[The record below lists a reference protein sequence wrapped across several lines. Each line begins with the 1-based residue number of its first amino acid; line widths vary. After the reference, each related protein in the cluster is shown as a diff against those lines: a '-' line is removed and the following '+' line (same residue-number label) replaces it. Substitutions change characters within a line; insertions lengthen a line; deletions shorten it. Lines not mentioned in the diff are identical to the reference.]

1 MKKRIAVWLLQ
12 QFPPLVRR
20 DVIVESM
27 EDLGITRRR
36 IFLEAFV
43 AALFPGMHLHKN
55 PRRPNPAVSG
65 IDE

>member
-12 QFPPLVRR
+12 QFPPLARR
-20 DVIVESM
+20 DVIIESM
-27 EDLGITRRR
+27 QGLANVHRRM
-36 IFLEAFV
+36 FLEAFV

>member
-1 MKKRIAVWLLQ
+1 MKKRIAVWLLK
-12 QFPPLVRR
+12 QFPPLARR
-20 DVIVESM
+20 DVIIESM
-27 EDLGITRRR
+27 KDLGGIHRR

>member
-1 MKKRIAVWLLQ
+1 
-12 QFPPLVRR
+12 
-20 DVIVESM
+20 VIIESM
-27 EDLGITRRR
+27 KDLGGIHRR